1 MGRRAAVL
9 TLVTVFSFG
18 TLAACASDDDPGGGE
33 TSAGVTT
40 SPTKAS
46 PQAASAGD
54 AVGTWG
60 EPNTTGKPSL
70 TLAEDGTAT
79 GNDGCNQ
86 LSGTWEAGDDGSVT
100 FSPFAATQM
109 FCEGVDTWLSMAASA
124 TVDGDQ
130 LVVLDAS
137 DKQIGTL
144 AKSS

>member
-1 MGRRAAVL
+1 ML

-18 TLAACASDDDPGGGE
+18 ALAACGSDDDAGGE

-40 SPTKAS
+40 SPTTAS

-54 AVGTWG
+54 PVGTWG
-60 EPNTTGKPSL
+60 EPSTTGKPSL

-86 LSGTWEAGDDGSVT
+86 LSGTWKPGEDGSVT

-137 DKQIGTL
+137 GKQIGTL
-144 AKSS
+144 DKSS